1 MKRALAGLLLLLF
14 IGCGGEP
21 GLQIAFTAHPQ
32 VTCGADGL
40 EAHLE
45 ATGVDGVC
53 PLIVNADRT
62 VTGTCHDVPTGEP
75 RSFRLVYF
83 ASYDRPYE
91 LAVAIE
97 QRDLTN
103 VDRDTLILEFPADS
117 LMIDQDD
124 DGDTLT
130 NLEEFCCGSH
140 PGIRDSTCP

>member
-1 MKRALAGLLLLLF
+1 MIRKLTCIAFLF
-14 IGCGGEP
+14 FAGCGGDAP
-21 GLQIAFTAHPQ
+21 NIAFTVHPQ
-32 VTCGADGL
+32 VACRTDGL

-62 VTGTCHDVPTGEP
+62 VTGTCHDVPTGMP
-75 RSFRLVYF
+75 RSFRLVYL

-91 LAVAIE
+91 LAVAVE

-103 VDRDTLILEFPADS
+103 VDRDTLILEFPAEN
-117 LMIDQDD
+117 LMVDQDD
-124 DGDTLT
+124 DGDGLT

-140 PGIRDSTCP
+140 PGIRDQTCQ